1 MVYLETGC
9 LIFKY
14 LRISTYLV
22 IFLFYLNCWQT
33 YVQDFNFLRGIRI
46 YLAIQHMV
54 YMHYLYLYVLFE
66 NMCTL
71 CFGGKIV
78 KKKSILV

>member
-1 MVYLETGC
+1 
-9 LIFKY
+9 
-14 LRISTYLV
+14 
-22 IFLFYLNCWQT
+22 
-33 YVQDFNFLRGIRI
+33 
-46 YLAIQHMV
+46 MV

-78 KKKSILV
+78 KKKINISVILNMKILVT